1 MKVKRTISIDP
12 KIHLELK
19 RKPWINV
26 SALVN
31 EFLKKYLEE
40 NKK

>member
-1 MKVKRTISIDP
+1 MKVQRTVSIDMEV
-12 KIHLELK
+12 HQTLQD
-19 RKPWINV
+19 KPEINV